1 MSSYR
6 ICSSTDPLL
15 CEYFNS
21 SFYNDKNYKN
31 DSNNNNNMLIKVP
44 NTLIASGRLTMGTL
58 KNYQKNHKWTNNY
71 KVKDYRYVK
80 K

>member
-31 DSNNNNNMLIKVP
+31 DSNNDNNMLIKVP
-44 NTLIASGRLTMGTL
+44 NTLIASGLL
-58 KNYQKNHKWTNNY
+58 KTIAIMTSQTQNFLIF
-71 KVKDYRYVK
+71 
-80 K
+80 